1 MAETRIKL
9 MDAEQIDRSLK
20 RMAHEIIE
28 KNKDLS
34 DVALVG
40 IHTRGVPL
48 SKRLAERIA
57 QFSGKWVDWGSLDI
71 TRYRD
76 DFTPVSAD
84 AVIQSTNILFP
95 LLGRTV
101 ILVDDVLY
109 TGRTARAAMD
119 AVMDIDR
126 PRAIRLAVLIDRGH
140 RELPIR
146 ADYVGKNVPSEY
158 NQVVRVRLTE
168 TDEAEEVLLLTK

>member
-57 QFSGKWVDWGSLDI
+57 QFSGKWVDWGSLTEMI
-71 TRYRD
+71 LR
-76 DFTPVSAD
+76 
-84 AVIQSTNILFP
+84 LFP
-95 LLGRTV
+95 RML
-101 ILVDDVLY
+101 
-109 TGRTARAAMD
+109 
-119 AVMDIDR
+119 
-126 PRAIRLAVLIDRGH
+126 
-140 RELPIR
+140 
-146 ADYVGKNVPSEY
+146 
-158 NQVVRVRLTE
+158 
-168 TDEAEEVLLLTK
+168 